1 MCADEDP
8 LAVDEHAAQ
17 DDTDADSAL
26 GEDTGSDTT
35 SLRSSILRYREE
47 NGRTYHAY
55 KDGAYALPNDEIENE
70 RLDLQHHLFLLT
82 FDERLHAAPLPKTLN
97 RAFDAGCGTGI
108 WAIEFADEHPECEVI
123 GVDLSPIQPS
133 VIPPN
138 ASFYVDDLE
147 EPWDYSNKFDFVFAR
162 FLTGSILDWPKFF
175 SESYNNLNPGGR
187 IEMIDIIYPL
197 LSDDDTL
204 TKDSALSKWSELLHD
219 IFTKN
224 GRSMDSALKYKDQLE
239 AAGFVDVNIVKR
251 KWPLNRWPKDPK
263 HKQIG
268 TWAQQNTLDA
278 LAALSLAVFTRP
290 DGQGGLGWSKEEVE
304 VFLTDVRKDIKNV
317 NIHSY
322 WPIWSVY
329 ATKPE

>member
-8 LAVDEHAAQ
+8 LAVDEHAQ
-17 DDTDADSAL
+17 DDTDADSAI
-26 GEDTGSDTT
+26 GDDNASDTT

-82 FDERLHAAPLPKTLN
+82 FDERLHTAPLPKSLN

-133 VIPPN
+133 AIPPN

-147 EPWDYSNKFDFVFAR
+147 ESWDYSNKFDFVFAR

-175 SESYNNLNPGGR
+175 SESYKNLNPGGR

-224 GRSMDSALKYKDQLE
+224 GRPMDSALKYKDQLE

-304 VFLTDVRKDIKNV
+304 VFLTDVRKDIKDV

>member
-8 LAVDEHAAQ
+8 LAVDEHAAP
-17 DDTDADSAL
+17 DDTDADSAI
-26 GEDTGSDTT
+26 GDDNASDTT

-133 VIPPN
+133 AIPPN

-147 EPWDYSNKFDFVFAR
+147 ESWDYSNKFDFVFAR

-175 SESYNNLNPGGR
+175 SESYKNLNPGGR

-224 GRSMDSALKYKDQLE
+224 GRPMDSALKYKDQLE

-304 VFLTDVRKDIKNV
+304 VFLTDVRKDIKNI